1 MVDRDIDPLA
11 VDLVQPDWVKFA
23 EGFGATGFP
32 ATMDTL
38 AETVQKALATK
49 GPSLVHL
56 KI

>member
-1 MVDRDIDPLA
+1 M
-11 VDLVQPDWVKFA
+11 DLVQPDWVKLA